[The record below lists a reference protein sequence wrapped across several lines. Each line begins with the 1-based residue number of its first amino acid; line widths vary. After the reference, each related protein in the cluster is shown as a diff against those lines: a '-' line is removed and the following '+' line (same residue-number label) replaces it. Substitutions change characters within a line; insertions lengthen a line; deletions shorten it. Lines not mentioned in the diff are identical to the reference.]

1 VCEAYEIAV
10 MDTGEAVIT
19 FGWPD
24 GHRAF
29 SFEGIGARGGAFR
42 LASACG
48 RAVLL
53 PDATPAV
60 AMVLA
65 SASRIA
71 VHCTQGGWGMR
82 SSENVAWLGQA

>member
-53 PDATPAV
+53 PDATP
-60 AMVLA
+60 
-65 SASRIA
+65 SRIA